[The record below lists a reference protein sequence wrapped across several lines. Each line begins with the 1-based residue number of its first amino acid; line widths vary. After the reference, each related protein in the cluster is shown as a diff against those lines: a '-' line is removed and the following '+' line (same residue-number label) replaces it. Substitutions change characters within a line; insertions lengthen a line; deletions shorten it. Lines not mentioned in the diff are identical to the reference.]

1 MVTQETY
8 PDIDHS
14 KINAVPGELTSKI
27 TITEKTYG
35 ADYVMQMQCIG
46 LQIMSIKIMIIV
58 LCMEKH

>member
-1 MVTQETY
+1 MVRQETY

-27 TITEKTYG
+27 TITEKTY
-35 ADYVMQMQCIG
+35 ADYVMQMP
-46 LQIMSIKIMIIV
+46 MHWFMIIV

>member
-8 PDIDHS
+8 IPDIDHS

-35 ADYVMQMQCIG
+35 ADNVMQMP
-46 LQIMSIKIMIIV
+46 MHWFMIIV

>member
-1 MVTQETY
+1 MIFYHDMVAQETY

-35 ADYVMQMQCIG
+35 ADYVMQMQMHWFTNHA
-46 LQIMSIKIMIIV
+46 L
-58 LCMEKH
+58 

>member
-35 ADYVMQMQCIG
+35 ADYVMQMP
-46 LQIMSIKIMIIV
+46 MHWFMIIV
-58 LCMEKH
+58 LCIEKH

>member
-27 TITEKTYG
+27 TIRHMDIEKTYG
-35 ADYVMQMQCIG
+35 ADYVMQMHWFTNHA
-46 LQIMSIKIMIIV
+46 L
-58 LCMEKH
+58 